1 MWEIVAEDFD
11 TLIKIDVSIEGPELH
26 VSFIVVSY
34 VAI

>member
-11 TLIKIDVSIEGPELH
+11 TLMKIAVSIEGPELH
-26 VSFIVVSY
+26 VSFIVMSC